1 MWNVNKTPFTPWL
14 ATRFCIN
21 SLETLTSLFC
31 LSFLKCA
38 QLKLGADG
46 FPALS
51 SFIVSGNHFGYQW
64 FFSPKEFGRDAK
76 LNVQGCTESTL
87 NVCLIASNQLSPV
100 ISRTGNLSFI
110 SAAGTRWL
118 TAHLLDT
125 VVLQR
130 GPPWI
135 RSVLPHPTDAPLGSG
150 KDGSRLDPQAIPEQT
165 DLLGYVADVGQWQFE
180 SLELL
185 SYFNIASIWCI

>member
-51 SFIVSGNHFGYQW
+51 SFVVSGNHFGYQW

-87 NVCLIASNQLSPV
+87 NVCLIASNRLSPV
-100 ISRTGNLSFI
+100 ISRTGDLSFI

-125 VVLQR
+125 VVLPTLDSVCAATSHRCSFGIWQR
-130 GPPWI
+130 WVKTWPSSYSWADWPAGVCCWCRTVTVWFTRAI
-135 RSVLPHPTDAPLGSG
+135 VLL
-150 KDGSRLDPQAIPEQT
+150 
-165 DLLGYVADVGQWQFE
+165 
-180 SLELL
+180 
-185 SYFNIASIWCI
+185 